1 MIRIA
6 TGAGAAAL
14 IVSSVIVF
22 APSQAKAAVTVFG
35 SGFAGQCF
43 HAAKFGGDIQA
54 GIADCNR
61 AIDTEQLSARDKAGT
76 YINRGVLYMTVDDY
90 VSAQRDF
97 EAGVQ
102 LDPTLGEALVNLGG
116 VKIAERHFAEGIA
129 DIDRGLALGPE
140 EPEKAYY
147 NRALA
152 DEAMDNV
159 KAAYF
164 DYTKA
169 AELKPTW
176 APPRTELARFTVRPA
191 H

>member
-14 IVSSVIVF
+14 IVSSICVF
-22 APSQAKAAVTVFG
+22 APSQARAAVTVFS

-102 LDPTLGEALVNLGG
+102 LDPNLGEALVNLGG

>member
-6 TGAGAAAL
+6 TAAGAAAL
-14 IVSSVIVF
+14 IVSSVCIF
-22 APSQAKAAVTVFG
+22 APSQARAAVTVFG

-43 HAAKFGGDIQA
+43 HAAKFGGDIPA

-76 YINRGVLYMTVDDY
+76 LINRGVLYMTLDDY
-90 VSAQRDF
+90 ASAQRDF

-102 LDPTLGEALVNLGG
+102 LDPNLGEALVNLGG
-116 VKIAERHFAEGIA
+116 VKIAQRHFAEGIA

-152 DEAMDNV
+152 DEAMDNI

-176 APPRTELARFTVRPA
+176 APPRLELARFTVHPA